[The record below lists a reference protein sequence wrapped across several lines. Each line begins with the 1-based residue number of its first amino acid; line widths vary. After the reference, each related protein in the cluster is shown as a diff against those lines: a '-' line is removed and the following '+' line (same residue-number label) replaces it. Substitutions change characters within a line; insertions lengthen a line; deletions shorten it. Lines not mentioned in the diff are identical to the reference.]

1 MSIEKL
7 KTKTDDLSLELA
19 RAIAE
24 LVPDVLTE
32 TRDRDGRLQQTI
44 DFSLLR
50 QALGDV
56 AADEQQERY
65 QLDWPG
71 KRAALREA
79 NAPIRM
85 ALRPAERESVDFAH
99 TRNLFIEGDNLDA
112 LKLLRESYLGQVDV
126 IYIDPPYNTGSDLIY
141 NDRFIT
147 AKDEYLVRSGQVDEA
162 GGRLVANLQSNGRFH
177 SDWLSMMYPRL
188 RLARQLLAES
198 GILFISI
205 DDNERANLEKLCE
218 EIFGGGNFLGCF
230 VWKRRSGAMDA
241 VTNLSEDHEYVLVY
255 AKAKAT
261 LKGVERTFEK
271 YANPDDDPRGPW
283 ISDNLSAGKPGGDTH
298 YAIRDPATGNE
309 FWPPKGRYWP
319 YSRTTMAQKIAE
331 GRVIFPKQA
340 TGTPMLKRF
349 AAEAMKPTIPVSS
362 WIERPGAGNGQSTL
376 VSPMNSAATRALKE
390 LLGEKLFSFPKPVD
404 LIKALIEQGGSR
416 DALVLDFFAGSATT
430 AQAVMECN
438 ASDGGNRRYI
448 LVQLPEAL
456 DERSE
461 AAKRGFHTIA
471 ELSRERIRRAAAKV
485 LEGQCH
491 DEWRRDVGFRVL
503 KVDSTNMKELRQRPE
518 ALAQGD
524 LLDAVDSVKPGR
536 SAEDLL
542 FQVLV
547 DWGLDL
553 TLPIARAQ
561 VQDKTLYRVA
571 DDALLACFDL
581 EITEALIEELAGYKP
596 RRLVL
601 RDSAFDSDAMRINV
615 EQQLRQFSPAT
626 ELRVL

>member
-50 QALGDV
+50 QALGDA

-147 AKDEYLVRSGQVDEA
+147 TKDEYLVRSGQVDEA

-561 VQDKTLYRVA
+561 VQGKTLYRVA

>member
-19 RAIAE
+19 RTIAE

-50 QALGDV
+50 QALGDA

-438 ASDGGNRRYI
+438 ARDGGNRRYI

-561 VQDKTLYRVA
+561 VQGKTLYRVA

>member
-50 QALGDV
+50 QALGDA

-561 VQDKTLYRVA
+561 VQGKTLYRVA

>member
-32 TRDRDGRLQQTI
+32 TRDGDGRLAQTI

-50 QALGDV
+50 QALGERLV
-56 AADEQQERY
+56 EESQERY

-112 LKLLRESYLGQVDV
+112 LKLIRESYLGKVDV

-162 GGRLVANLQSNGRFH
+162 GGKLVANLQSNGRFH

-404 LIKALIEQGGSR
+404 LVKALIEQGGPR

-461 AAKRGFHTIA
+461 AAKRGFHSIA

-561 VQDKTLYRVA
+561 VQGKTLYRVA

>member
-50 QALGDV
+50 QALGDA

-79 NAPIRM
+79 NASIRM

-141 NDRFIT
+141 NDRFIM

-404 LIKALIEQGGSR
+404 LVKALIEQGGPR

-461 AAKRGFHTIA
+461 AAKRGFHSIA

-503 KVDSTNMKELRQRPE
+503 KVDSTNLKELRQRPE

-553 TLPIARAQ
+553 TLPIATAQ
-561 VQDKTLYRVA
+561 VQGKTLYRVA

-601 RDSAFDSDAMRINV
+601 RDSAFDSDATRINV
-615 EQQLRQFSPAT
+615 EQQLRQLSPVT

>member
-50 QALGDV
+50 QALGDA

-271 YANPDDDPRGPW
+271 SANPDDDPRGPW

-561 VQDKTLYRVA
+561 VQGKTLYRVA

>member
-32 TRDRDGRLQQTI
+32 TRDGDGRLQQTI

-50 QALGDV
+50 QALGERLV
-56 AADEQQERY
+56 EESQERY

-112 LKLLRESYLGQVDV
+112 LKLIRESYLGKVDV

-162 GGRLVANLQSNGRFH
+162 GGKLVANLQSNGRFH

-561 VQDKTLYRVA
+561 VQGKTVYRVA

-601 RDSAFDSDAMRINV
+601 RDSAFDSDATRINV
-615 EQQLRQFSPAT
+615 EQQLRQLSPVT

>member
-24 LVPDVLTE
+24 LMPDVLTE

-50 QALGDV
+50 QALGDA

-79 NAPIRM
+79 NAPVRM

-561 VQDKTLYRVA
+561 VQGKTLYRVA

>member
-32 TRDRDGRLQQTI
+32 TRDGDGRLAQTI

-50 QALGDV
+50 QALGERLV
-56 AADEQQERY
+56 EESQERY

-112 LKLLRESYLGQVDV
+112 LKLIRESYLGKVDV

-162 GGRLVANLQSNGRFH
+162 GGKLVANLQSNGRFH

-404 LIKALIEQGGSR
+404 LVKALIEQGGPR

-461 AAKRGFHTIA
+461 AAKRGFHSIA

-503 KVDSTNMKELRQRPE
+503 KVDSTNLKELRQRPE

-553 TLPIARAQ
+553 TLPIATAQ
-561 VQDKTLYRVA
+561 VQGKTLYRVA

-601 RDSAFDSDAMRINV
+601 RDSAFDSDATRINV
-615 EQQLRQFSPAT
+615 EQQLRQLSPVT

>member
-24 LVPDVLTE
+24 LMPDVLTE

-44 DFSLLR
+44 DFALLR
-50 QALGDV
+50 QALGDA

-99 TRNLFIEGDNLDA
+99 SRNLFIEGDNLDA
-112 LKLLRESYLGQVDV
+112 LKLIRESYLGKVDV

-162 GGRLVANLQSNGRFH
+162 GGKLVANLQSNGRFH

-404 LIKALIEQGGSR
+404 LVKALIEQGGPR

-461 AAKRGFHTIA
+461 AAKRGFHSIA

-503 KVDSTNMKELRQRPE
+503 KVDSTNLKELRQRPE

-553 TLPIARAQ
+553 TLPIATAQ
-561 VQDKTLYRVA
+561 VQGKTLYRVA

-601 RDSAFDSDAMRINV
+601 RDSAFDSDATRINV
-615 EQQLRQFSPAT
+615 EQQLRQLSPVT

>member
-32 TRDRDGRLQQTI
+32 TRDRDGRLTQTI

-50 QALGDV
+50 QALGD
-56 AADEQQERY
+56 ATADEQQERY

-112 LKLLRESYLGQVDV
+112 LKLIRESYLGRVDV

-162 GGRLVANLQSNGRFH
+162 GGKLVANLQSNGRFH

-198 GILFISI
+198 GIIFISI

-404 LIKALIEQGGSR
+404 LLKALIEQGGSR

-485 LEGQCH
+485 LEGPCH
-491 DEWRRDVGFRVL
+491 DEWRRDVGVRVL
-503 KVDSTNMKELRQRPE
+503 KVDSSNMKELQQRPD
-518 ALAQGD
+518 ALAQSD

-561 VQDKTLYRVA
+561 VQGKTVYRVA
-571 DDALLACFDL
+571 DDALLACFDM

-601 RDSAFDSDAMRINV
+601 RDSAFESDAMRINV
-615 EQQLRQFSPAT
+615 EQRLRQLSPVT

>member
-1 MSIEKL
+1 MTIEKL

-50 QALGDV
+50 QALGDA

-79 NAPIRM
+79 NAPIHM

-141 NDRFIT
+141 NDRFIM

-331 GRVIFPKQA
+331 GRVIFPKQD

-524 LLDAVDSVKPGR
+524 LLEAVDSVKPGR

-561 VQDKTLYRVA
+561 VQGKTLYRVA